1 MKAKTFALLAVL
13 FCGSAA
19 YGHDHGESFGL
30 GDLGGL
36 GLGGL
41 GFGDDH
47 HGRGFGDGFGFGFG
61 FFDVADVV
69 DNVQGRFADR
79 LDTLQTQYDNGVAD
93 NTDFF
98 TSSLYDR
105 IVNRTERLSDQYG
118 LFLSGVQHG
127 IDRIGDVIT
136 TYSDDLTYY
145 NDLLTNYQ
153 ADDTISAA
161 RLARIE
167 AYINRITDRLTTK
180 IDNLTETQTTL
191 QTNLPTYQS
200 FQTEISTFLTD
211 IQNAGSGTDTTTTT
225 TSSLK
230 SLVAAATMKASTTSG
245 SLAACD
251 SLPLSSGGAVPEPS
265 IVGLLLCAG
274 GMTLLRRESR

>member
-98 TSSLYDR
+98 TTSLYDR

-200 FQTEISTFLTD
+200 FQTDISTFLTD

-225 TSSLK
+225 SGLK
-230 SLVAAATMKASTTSG
+230 SLVAAATMTASTSSG

>member
-200 FQTEISTFLTD
+200 FQTEIKY
-211 IQNAGSGTDTTTTT
+211 AGSGTDTTTTT

-230 SLVAAATMKASTTSG
+230 SLVAAATMTASTTSG